1 MRVLK
6 PLNVSVCEFQNRT
19 VCVCVFVCVC
29 VKFEEN
35 ESVKFVFER
44 VDTVHTTQPT
54 AAFMRCVPEGF
65 KLDRGARRAFSKVIF
80 VHCLRHVRSTSN

>member
-19 VCVCVFVCVC
+19 VCVCVFVCVFVCVC
-29 VKFEEN
+29 VKFVEN

-44 VDTVHTTQPT
+44 VDTVHTTVHSLQ
-54 AAFMRCVPEGF
+54 VQ
-65 KLDRGARRAFSKVIF
+65 RRSCDV
-80 VHCLRHVRSTSN
+80 CLRGLNSIEARGVLFQRLSSSRT

>member
-1 MRVLK
+1 M
-6 PLNVSVCEFQNRT
+6 
-19 VCVCVFVCVC
+19 CVFVCVC

-44 VDTVHTTQPT
+44 VDTVHTTQALIDSQPT

>member
-44 VDTVHTTQPT
+44 VDTVHTTVHSLQ
-54 AAFMRCVPEGF
+54 VQ
-65 KLDRGARRAFSKVIF
+65 RRSCDV
-80 VHCLRHVRSTSN
+80 CLRGLNSIEARGVLFQRLSSSRT

>member
-1 MRVLK
+1 M
-6 PLNVSVCEFQNRT
+6 
-19 VCVCVFVCVC
+19 CVCVFVCVC